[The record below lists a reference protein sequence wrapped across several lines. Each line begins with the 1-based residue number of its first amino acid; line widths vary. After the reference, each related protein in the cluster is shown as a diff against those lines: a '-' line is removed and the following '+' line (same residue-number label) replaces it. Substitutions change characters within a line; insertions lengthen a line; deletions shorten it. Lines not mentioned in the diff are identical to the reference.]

1 MPKPAA
7 ENSRHAP
14 EHAVSMP
21 AFVEHAHLQV
31 RDLPLVAAWYQRIL
45 GLAPIETSASG
56 QTLGVGGVPLLTL
69 TTRADL
75 APSSPRAPGLFHNAF
90 LVPDRRELAR
100 WLAHAAHSGVRL
112 QGASDHLVS
121 EAIYLADPEGNGI
134 EVYRDRPRGEWTYQ
148 ADGTVGMATLPLDL
162 QALYDEAPG
171 ETFAGMAP
179 GTALGHLHL
188 QVPALP
194 EADQFFR
201 AVLGLDLMAT
211 YPGAHFY
218 AAGRYHHHV
227 AANIW
232 NSRGA
237 PKREPRM
244 AGLADYAIRFNDPA
258 RFQQAL
264 DSLERLEIA
273 ITRSGDRARL
283 TDPWG
288 MGLTLTACAQAS
300 RTTSATRRMTTG
312 RTARTAKKAVG
323 AAITYA
329 SSTRAG

>member
-1 MPKPAA
+1 MPDSAA
-7 ENSRHAP
+7 DNSPEENSRQAGD
-14 EHAVSMP
+14 HAVSMP
-21 AFVEHAHLQV
+21 LFVEHAHLQV
-31 RDLPLVAAWYQRIL
+31 RDLPMVSAWYQRIL
-45 GLAPIETSASG
+45 GLTPIESSASG
-56 QTLGVGGVPLLTL
+56 QTLGAGGVPLLTL
-69 TTRADL
+69 TSRADL
-75 APSSPRAPGLFHNAF
+75 APSAPRAAGLFHNAF

-121 EAIYLADPEGNGI
+121 EAIYLTDPEGNGI
-134 EVYRDRPRGEWTYQ
+134 EVYRDRPREEWRYQ
-148 ADGTVGMATLPLDL
+148 SDGMVAMATLPLDL
-162 QALYDEAPG
+162 QSLYDEAPQQG
-171 ETFAGMAP
+171 FSGMAP
-179 GTALGHLHL
+179 GTALGHIHL
-188 QVPALP
+188 QVSALP

-237 PKREPRM
+237 PRRESRM

-264 DSLERLEIA
+264 DSLDRLEIA
-273 ITRSGDRARL
+273 VTRSGTRAKL
-283 TDPWG
+283 IDPWG
-288 MGLTLTACAQAS
+288 MGLTL
-300 RTTSATRRMTTG
+300 SA
-312 RTARTAKKAVG
+312 
-323 AAITYA
+323 
-329 SSTRAG
+329 